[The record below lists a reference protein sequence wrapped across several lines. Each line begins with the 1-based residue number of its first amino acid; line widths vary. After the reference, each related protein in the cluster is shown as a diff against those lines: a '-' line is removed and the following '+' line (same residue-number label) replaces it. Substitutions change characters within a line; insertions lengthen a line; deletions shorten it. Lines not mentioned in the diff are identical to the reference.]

1 VTILIH
7 DPPPRRSYAKE
18 GMMSITTHRRAV
30 GDTSTKARLPML
42 APPLAALLCDRDS
55 VTHCELR
62 RNAWAICL
70 FFERAEFKTDYSV
83 PRLA

>member
-1 VTILIH
+1 MT
-7 DPPPRRSYAKE
+7 PAPRRGSRCW
-18 GMMSITTHRRAV
+18 RRRSRRCSDV
-30 GDTSTKARLPML
+30 R
-42 APPLAALLCDRDS
+42 
-55 VTHCELR
+55 VTHWELR